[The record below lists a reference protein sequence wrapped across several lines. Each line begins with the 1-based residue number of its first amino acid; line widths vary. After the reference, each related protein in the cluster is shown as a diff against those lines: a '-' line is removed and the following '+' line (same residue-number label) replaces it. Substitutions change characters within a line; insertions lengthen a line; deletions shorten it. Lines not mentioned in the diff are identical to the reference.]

1 MSSQEAR
8 RPGLRRGGY
17 VPLGV
22 PGTGGPGWPQ
32 AAPPSEGRPSGSYEN
47 RLERRPKAFAFT
59 LLKPKMHTPP
69 WSLSGGFIAWKES
82 QGNGVG
88 GGCGKSLQMPPPPE
102 PTLLTKLSPP
112 VQIPPRP
119 RARAGEER
127 LMAKWP
133 RSQSKHSESV
143 PRLRRRLAPRGRVCS
158 EPTGPLMWGRAPL
171 LGRKAEALF

>member
-1 MSSQEAR
+1 M
-8 RPGLRRGGY
+8 
-17 VPLGV
+17 PLGV

-88 GGCGKSLQMPPPPE
+88 GGVRKVPPNAPASRAHSAHKAQSPSPDPP
-102 PTLLTKLSPP
+102 TPP
-112 VQIPPRP
+112 GPC
-119 RARAGEER
+119 
-127 LMAKWP
+127 
-133 RSQSKHSESV
+133 
-143 PRLRRRLAPRGRVCS
+143 RGRASHGKVAS
-158 EPTGPLMWGRAPL
+158 KPKQTL
-171 LGRKAEALF
+171 